1 MVDFGEILTNIGDF
15 GFFQQMFVPV
25 DWGIDTIREYG
36 LNETTGGQHGWVYYS
51 TLYEATIVTDFD
63 LVCERAN
70 MAGAVQTVFMG
81 GKFIGSLIFGPAAES
96 FGRRRTTL
104 LPVVLLLIFVAV
116 SGLSPNFYGYLVSQF
131 IVGSAYGGYKI
142 NAVVLATEW
151 MGINKRSLP
160 SCLSQLFG
168 ALGQCAIA
176 CLVYG
181 IRDWRTAQYVLAGA
195 QAFVFIY
202 IWWIPESARWLLGHG
217 RNFEANELICKVAA
231 INKKH
236 IPENLLLKI
245 TGNQEV
251 QSGGIKTLFS
261 STVLVKY
268 FFIISFT
275 WFSLNLG
282 YYCLILNVGNFGLS
296 IFLVQFLFGITE
308 VPAHLLCILVLK
320 FVGRRKSLI
329 SILLT
334 AGCVCLFTLVFAEDN
349 AVVVTSLVTTGKL
362 FLNWGSSICMIYI
375 QELFPTS
382 VRQTA
387 VGLGFTVCRVAGFLS
402 PLLNMLAIY
411 RHSIPIVFFSSL
423 IVISGALVLLLPET
437 STIELP
443 DSTDEAEDNRN
454 ITTSKSANDSNMA
467 ENSSTKS
474 TKF

>member
-15 GFFQQMFVPV
+15 GFFQQVVVLGLTFQCCLLQAFYCSFLFIQSDPERHCNTDWILRADLNLTTDEQLNLTLPRGEAGTFSRCQMFVPV

-51 TLYEATIVTDFD
+51 TLYEFD

-96 FGRRRTTL
+96 FGL
-104 LPVVLLLIFVAV
+104 

-142 NAVVLATEW
+142 NAVVLGMTSFQYF
-151 MGINKRSLP
+151 GPFP

-231 INKKH
+231 INKKGKVKGS
-236 IPENLLLKI
+236 PESMGSHFGMYIFIYLFLKMDLIQSSLCLL
-245 TGNQEV
+245 V
-251 QSGGIKTLFS
+251 FR
-261 STVLVKY
+261 
-268 FFIISFT
+268 
-275 WFSLNLG
+275 FSLNLG

-334 AGCVCLFTLVFAEDN
+334 AGCVLHED
-349 AVVVTSLVTTGKL
+349 
-362 FLNWGSSICMIYI
+362 
-375 QELFPTS
+375 EL
-382 VRQTA
+382 
-387 VGLGFTVCRVAGFLS
+387 
-402 PLLNMLAIY
+402 I
-411 RHSIPIVFFSSL
+411 
-423 IVISGALVLLLPET
+423 
-437 STIELP
+437 
-443 DSTDEAEDNRN
+443 
-454 ITTSKSANDSNMA
+454 
-467 ENSSTKS
+467 
-474 TKF
+474 